1 MLQGRVRTLEGS
13 LAKAERTIQQQQEM
27 LDKQSEIME
36 YGARMDA
43 IQETLQTIGSENETR
58 DKNADDL
65 RTDHDS
71 LKQRVVDDAAADKK
85 YKDGLKVHHAAA
97 AVTALSAHSHHNPQP
112 EWQDADLCQS
122 CNGGC
127 RGDALGPGHGGTAQ
141 GDQAPG

>member
-1 MLQGRVRTLEGS
+1 MSLNLAVRYPMRRWWYGGVLQGRVRTLEGS

-85 YKDGLKVHHAAA
+85 YKDGLKVHHAADP
-97 AVTALSAHSHHNPQP
+97 AVTALSAH
-112 EWQDADLCQS
+112 
-122 CNGGC
+122 
-127 RGDALGPGHGGTAQ
+127 
-141 GDQAPG
+141 